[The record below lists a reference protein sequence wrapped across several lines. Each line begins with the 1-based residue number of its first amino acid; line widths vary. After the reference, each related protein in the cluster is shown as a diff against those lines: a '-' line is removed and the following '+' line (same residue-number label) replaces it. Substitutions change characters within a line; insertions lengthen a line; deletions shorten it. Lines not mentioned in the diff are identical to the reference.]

1 MHRAPRCANAALG
14 GCPAPQHY
22 PTLLRQV
29 SALVLTDDR
38 AAITTALRILVRLS
52 GTLDND
58 YAMASLDLAVLA
70 RLIPLVLLDDEPF
83 VHAVLEFLS
92 RYTAIGPETAARVG
106 MAGQP
111 GVVSTLIAIMA
122 SGYRGTHSL
131 KTRACGPLA
140 LEGLRAGPRPRWA
153 ACGSQAALGCV
164 RASCAW
170 VPGRAELIFLVCAVR
185 GTTKQTNRVAV
196 ATCTAVAAR
205 REGDGFHV
213 GCGVARCVRQPC
225 AGSQNSSGDRGGI
238 GRWPRAPA
246 DAVVGR
252 LARDACACVHHLDP
266 G

>member
-131 KTRACGPLA
+131 KLRACGPLA
-140 LEGLRAGPRPRWA
+140 SVGCVRVPGCAGLRAGPWPRWA
-153 ACGSQAALGCV
+153 ARGSPGCAGLSGRGRLRGSLVALGCV
-164 RASCAW
+164 RA
-170 VPGRAELIFLVCAVR
+170 PGLDGLRVGPLVAL
-185 GTTKQTNRVAV
+185 
-196 ATCTAVAAR
+196 
-205 REGDGFHV
+205 
-213 GCGVARCVRQPC
+213 
-225 AGSQNSSGDRGGI
+225 S
-238 GRWPRAPA
+238 
-246 DAVVGR
+246 
-252 LARDACACVHHLDP
+252 
-266 G
+266 

>member
-1 MHRAPRCANAALG
+1 MRHAA
-14 GCPAPQHY
+14 PAPQHY

-70 RLIPLVLLDDEPF
+70 RLIPLVLLDDEQF

-122 SGYRGTHSL
+122 SGYRGTFFRTEG
-131 KTRACGPLA
+131 TRVH
-140 LEGLRAGPRPRWA
+140 A
-153 ACGSQAALGCV
+153 ARSAD
-164 RASCAW
+164 
-170 VPGRAELIFLVCAVR
+170 FLFWF
-185 GTTKQTNRVAV
+185 GKQNRMAT
-196 ATCTAVAAR
+196 ATCTAIAAR
-205 REGDGFHV
+205 REDVQLHR
-213 GCGVARCVRQPC
+213 GCGFVHVVRGWRC
-225 AGSQNSSGDRGGI
+225 STSSSENSSSDR
-238 GRWPRAPA
+238 
-246 DAVVGR
+246 
-252 LARDACACVHHLDP
+252 
-266 G
+266 